1 LARGGEETAAEPDA
15 QTLFLTHL
23 PTIEAVVAQVSRHH
37 HLRADERDE
46 FSSRV
51 KVALLDRD
59 AKVLRQ
65 HDSSNSMAAYL
76 RVVISR
82 FLFDYRNEVWG
93 RWRPSAAAR
102 RQGPVGVLL
111 ERLIVRDGLRFDT
124 AVEVAQVNHG
134 VRLRRAEL
142 WEIFTSLL
150 PVRVKWRPVAE
161 EAACAVPSR
170 EAGPDVAL
178 LAGQRSA
185 DTARILAS
193 LDRARLALQPEDQLI
208 LRMRIDDGW
217 PVSRIATTLGLNQRE
232 LYRRV
237 DRLYR
242 QLRNALYA
250 EGISSEDVREYFG
263 QVD

>member
-1 LARGGEETAAEPDA
+1 M
-15 QTLFLTHL
+15 
-23 PTIEAVVAQVSRHH
+23 
-37 HLRADERDE
+37 
-46 FSSRV
+46 
-51 KVALLDRD
+51 ALLDRD

-65 HDSSNSMAAYL
+65 HDSSNSLTAYL

-82 FLFDYRNEVWG
+82 FLFDYRDEVWG
-93 RWRPSAAAR
+93 RWRPSTAAR

-111 ERLIVRDGLRFDT
+111 ERLVVRDGLRFDT

-134 VRLRRAEL
+134 VRLRREEL

-150 PVRVKWRPVAE
+150 PVQVKWRPVAE
-161 EAACAVPSR
+161 EAACAVPSQ
-170 EAGPDVAL
+170 EAGPDLAL

-185 DTARILAS
+185 DKARIFAS
-193 LDRARLALQPEDQLI
+193 LERARLALPPEDQLI

-217 PVSRIATTLGLNQRE
+217 PVSHIATTLGLNQRK

-242 QLRNALYA
+242 QLRNALSA
-250 EGISSEDVREYFG
+250 EGISLEDVRDYFG